1 MQRNPIHI
9 RIHTGIPKSRF
20 SHHEQ
25 ITLAGEREVPP
36 ARAKRGDAW
45 SRCCACRPAEEVAEA
60 DEDDTTEATD
70 AEDVELVDG
79 ESWVLADD
87 LSRAGMEFRGP
98 IPQDLEHETLGARSV
113 LLFYQRE

>member
-25 ITLAGEREVPP
+25 ITLAGGREVPP

-45 SRCCACRPAEEVAEA
+45 PGRAAVVAGTPTGQRGDTAQPAEQSERLASSIGVNVGLRKPMSTCYCISEIQGS
-60 DEDDTTEATD
+60 ELRKGLTD
-70 AEDVELVDG
+70 CVCVC
-79 ESWVLADD
+79 VC
-87 LSRAGMEFRGP
+87 
-98 IPQDLEHETLGARSV
+98 V
-113 LLFYQRE
+113 